1 MADKDRGQPVYEQ
14 YDEALFRM
22 AIHELAEEEGR
33 QLQASKEELQTQP
46 EYQPSAA
53 ALQRFTQ
60 QLDGY
65 LLKQQAKARRRKAL
79 RGLNRAAVVV
89 LAICVVLGAAMTT
102 VEAFRTQV
110 LNLWLEIQ
118 PQFTIFR
125 LREADPDAG
134 GTELI
139 VDWTNAYVPTYIP
152 AGYRISSIAIK
163 EFSRE
168 LVFDD
173 GKGVII
179 YSEMIDSP
187 APVIDTED
195 IDSMETI
202 DVNGHTGILV
212 EKSGITTVIWESE
225 KRLFLIQTWTDPDTA
240 LKVAR
245 GVKFIK

>member
-1 MADKDRGQPVYEQ
+1 MADKDHGQPVYEQ
-14 YDEALFRM
+14 YEEALFRM

-46 EYQPSAA
+46 AYQPSAA
-53 ALQRFTQ
+53 ALQRFSQ

-65 LLKQQAKARRRKAL
+65 LLQQQAKARRRKLL
-79 RGLNRAAVVV
+79 RGLNRAAVLV
-89 LAICVVLGAAMTT
+89 LAIFVVLGAAMTT
-102 VEAFRTQV
+102 VEAFRSQV

-125 LREADPDAG
+125 LQETDQDAG
-134 GTELI
+134 RNELI

-173 GKGVII
+173 SKSVII

-187 APVIDTED
+187 VPVIDTED
-195 IDSMETI
+195 ADSMETI

-212 EKSGITTVIWESE
+212 EKSSLNTVVWEMDG
-225 KRLFLIQTWTDPDTA
+225 RIFLIQGLIDTDTA

>member
-1 MADKDRGQPVYEQ
+1 MADKDHGQPVYEQ
-14 YDEALFRM
+14 YEEALFRM

-46 EYQPSAA
+46 AYQPSAA

-89 LAICVVLGAAMTT
+89 LAIFVVLGAAMTT
-102 VEAFRTQV
+102 VEAFRSRV
-110 LNLWLEIQ
+110 FNLWLEIQ
-118 PQFTIFR
+118 PQFTVFR

-134 GTELI
+134 HSELI
-139 VDWTNAYVPTYIP
+139 VDWTNAYVPTFVP
-152 AGYRISSIAIK
+152 DGYRTTSIAIK
-163 EFSRE
+163 ETSRE
-168 LVFDD
+168 LVLDND
-173 GKGVII
+173 TNWIM
-179 YSEMIDSP
+179 YSELQGSSGPI
-187 APVIDTED
+187 VDTEHADLVETVD
-195 IDSMETI
+195 I
-202 DVNGHTGILV
+202 NGHAGTLILKNDV
-212 EKSGITTVIWESE
+212 STIVWEMEKS
-225 KRLFLIQTWTDPDTA
+225 LFIIKSFTDTDTA